1 MKGALKYIL
10 LFLVACI
17 CSFIIYHFVGPEE
30 EHTIGIEQTEEN
42 EKVID

>member
-17 CSFIIYHFVGPEE
+17 CSFGIYYLFGPDE
-30 EHTIGIEQTEEN
+30 EHTIGIEQTVN
-42 EKVID
+42 N